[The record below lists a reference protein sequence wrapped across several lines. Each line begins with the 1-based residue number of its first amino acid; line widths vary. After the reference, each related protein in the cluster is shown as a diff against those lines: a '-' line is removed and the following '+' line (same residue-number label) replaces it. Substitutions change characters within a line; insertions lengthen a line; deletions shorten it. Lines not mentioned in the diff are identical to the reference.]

1 MTKQELIKIGAHY
14 FDKKDVK
21 VMYATEDGNFFYEE
35 SKNFGDSHAK
45 TKNIEL
51 FIITRADL
59 SKKKEVKKE
68 NVKAEIKEEVK
79 EEVKEK
85 VKEKEAEKMPVWTPK
100 KQSKKK

>member
-59 SKKKEVKKE
+59 SKKKEDKKE
-68 NVKAEIKEEVK
+68 NVKTERIEDVKIKET
-79 EEVKEK
+79 EK
-85 VKEKEAEKMPVWTPK
+85 APVWTPI

>member
-59 SKKKEVKKE
+59 SKKKEDKKE
-68 NVKAEIKEEVK
+68 NVKTERIEDVKIKET
-79 EEVKEK
+79 EK
-85 VKEKEAEKMPVWTPK
+85 APVWTPK

>member
-59 SKKKEVKKE
+59 SKKKEDKKE
-68 NVKAEIKEEVK
+68 NVKTERIEDVKIKET
-79 EEVKEK
+79 EK
-85 VKEKEAEKMPVWTPK
+85 APVWTPK
-100 KQSKKK
+100 KRSKKK